1 MLEKLKELLEMQR
14 ALDENIY
21 TTHNV
26 EYDEEKSYLALID
39 EIGELNHELKAKWCW
54 WKKTVKPV
62 DREKV
67 LDELVDVWHFA
78 LSIFYHH
85 FYFDNGIYVKECNIN
100 VYENYKLFLI
110 YKMLLNKYLNQHI
123 LELMIALT
131 HKLGFTFDDVYE
143 AYKKKNAINYERL
156 KNGY

>member
-1 MLEKLKELLEMQR
+1 MLEQLKELLEMQR
-14 ALDENIY
+14 VLDENIY

-39 EIGELNHELKAKWCW
+39 EIGELNHELKAEWCW

-67 LDELVDVWHFA
+67 LEELVDVWHFA
-78 LSIFYHH
+78 LSIFYHN
-85 FYFDNGIYVKECNIN
+85 FYFDNGIYVEECNIN
-100 VYENYKLFLI
+100 VYENSKLCLI
-110 YKMLLNKYLNQHI
+110 YKMLLSKYLNQHI

-143 AYKKKNAINYERL
+143 AYKKKNAVNFERL
-156 KNGY
+156 RNGY